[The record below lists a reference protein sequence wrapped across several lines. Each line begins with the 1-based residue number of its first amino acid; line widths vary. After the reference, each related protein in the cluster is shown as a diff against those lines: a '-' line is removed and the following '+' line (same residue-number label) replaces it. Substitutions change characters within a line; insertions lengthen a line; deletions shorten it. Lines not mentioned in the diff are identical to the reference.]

1 MGTPLLTDDSDQSEP
16 TRSESSSTWTRRTMS
31 EALSSDESSRPTRS
45 TPNLDPRH
53 QRSSDSS
60 RQFDFSESEAR
71 RLPPD
76 PDWSLARRPRPPTG
90 SSWPPEQSSF
100 EPRRTASEAEGSPRA
115 APSKHIF
122 FFCSNSANINC

>member
-1 MGTPLLTDDSDQSEP
+1 MGPLSTDDLDQSEP

-31 EALSSDESSRPTRS
+31 ETLSSDVSSRPTRS
-45 TPNLDPRH
+45 TPSPDPRLP
-53 QRSSDSS
+53 RSSDSS

-76 PDWSLARRPRPPTG
+76 LDWSLARRPRPPTE
-90 SSWPPEQSSF
+90 SSWPPEPSSS

-115 APSKHIF
+115 APSKQFTQF
-122 FFCSNSANINC
+122 FHSANINC